1 MHVCHCEEGALRRVE
16 KGVKRKGR
24 GEGATGR
31 REVGKERIGFIPGR
45 EGIEIGEVRISSQ
58 EFGLWLEGRE
68 ALLLGLIFYFSTPG
82 FLPATQDALSWG
94 FLLGWDSFF

>member
-24 GEGATGR
+24 GEGPRG
-31 REVGKERIGFIPGR
+31 EKERIGFVPGR

-58 EFGLWLEGRE
+58 EFGLWLEGGE
-68 ALLLGLIFYFSTPG
+68 ALLLGLVFYFSTPG

-94 FLLGWDSFF
+94 GFWGWDTFF